1 MSSQFDRLENR
12 LQAFIENS
20 LSRLPWRHNN
30 QPRLAAP
37 LIATVRTQ
45 LELETR
51 SNDPLPDCLNLFM
64 HPDNC
69 SAWESHLEWVAW
81 LKQVLLDMTA
91 DSGRSFGR
99 EPEIR
104 FIPDSGIGLTNLR
117 LVLTFQDV
125 HVSSTAVL
133 TAEADPL
140 EPQPSDSWTGPYL
153 ILESS
158 KTYPL
163 TNPVTNL
170 GRREDNDL
178 VVSDPRVSRE
188 HAQIRII
195 HGECVLFDLNS
206 TAGTFVNGRRV
217 TNHNLRPGDVIAIA
231 GVSLIFGQESPAA
244 PRNTGTSPAQLKP

>member
-20 LSRLPWRHNN
+20 LSRLPWRQNN

-37 LIATVRTQ
+37 LITAVRTQ

-51 SNDPLPDCLNLFM
+51 SNEPLPDSLNLFM

-69 SAWESHLEWVAW
+69 SAWESHQDW
-81 LKQVLLDMTA
+81 LVWLRQVLMDMTT
-91 DSGRSFGR
+91 DSGRSFAR

-104 FIPDSGIGLTNLR
+104 FIPDSGISLTNLR

-133 TAEADPL
+133 TPEADPL
-140 EPQPSDSWTGPYL
+140 DSLPADTWAGPYL

-163 TNPVTNL
+163 STPVINI
-170 GRREDNDL
+170 GRRENNDL
-178 VVSDPRVSRE
+178 VISDPRVSRE

-206 TAGTFVNGRRV
+206 TAGTFVNGHRV

-244 PRNTGTSPAQLKP
+244 PHSTGTSPAQLKP